1 MKNMKKAWL
10 LQVTHHLCLDF
21 FRFRKRH
28 SYLEL
33 GEIEELIAGPE
44 DENILR
50 ELFAL
55 PAQQKSILVLYYLE
69 GYRIKEISGI
79 TGLSENAV
87 KKRLQR
93 GREALRAKLTE

>member
-1 MKNMKKAWL
+1 M
-10 LQVTHHLCLDF
+10 
-21 FRFRKRH
+21 
-28 SYLEL
+28 EL
-33 GEIEELIAGPE
+33 SEIEELIADPE
-44 DENILR
+44 DEHTLR

-55 PAQQKSILVLYYLE
+55 PVQQKSILVLYYLE